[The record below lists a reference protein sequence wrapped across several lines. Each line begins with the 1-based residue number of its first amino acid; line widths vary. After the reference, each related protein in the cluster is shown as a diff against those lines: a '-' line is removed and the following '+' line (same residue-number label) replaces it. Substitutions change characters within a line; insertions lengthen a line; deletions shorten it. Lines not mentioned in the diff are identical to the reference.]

1 MDANNTCNNIEHVT
15 KYDLNNLDKRLSA
28 EIRENRKR
36 IEENSDMISRL
47 EAVYKSLEGLPLTIT
62 NLDKTITVIG
72 ANLDSMDRSLKDVKE
87 SVSNQEQ
94 AIREIREENKN
105 QNESIDKID
114 NKSKIDWAEFIT
126 SNFWKI
132 FAILGFIY
140 IALQTFVKGGA

>member
-1 MDANNTCNNIEHVT
+1 MGEENNCKNSEHIT

-28 EIRENRKR
+28 EIRENRKK

-72 ANLDSMDRSLKDVKE
+72 ANLDSMDRNLKDVKE
-87 SVSNQEQ
+87 SVTTQAE
-94 AIREIREENKN
+94 AIREIRKENKQ

-114 NKSKIDWAEFIT
+114 NKSKVDWAEFIT
-126 SNFWKI
+126 NNFWKI
-132 FAILGFIY
+132 FAVCGILY
-140 IALQTFVKGGA
+140 IAAKVFIEGGA